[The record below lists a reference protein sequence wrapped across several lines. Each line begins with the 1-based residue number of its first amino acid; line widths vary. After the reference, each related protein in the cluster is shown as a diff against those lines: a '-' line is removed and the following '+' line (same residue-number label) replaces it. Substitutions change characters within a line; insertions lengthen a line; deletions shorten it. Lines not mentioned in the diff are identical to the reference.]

1 MIVSKERRK
10 KGGEKKKRKMVVRGI
25 KLSFRICKAALILT
39 DLLGKYLLLF
49 PVLISVVPPL

>member
-1 MIVSKERRK
+1 MERKR
-10 KGGEKKKRKMVVRGI
+10 KKRKMVVRGI